1 MDEAKIVNDYYIYL
15 KDERNYSLYTIGSY
29 LKDIKE
35 FQNFLKTNSFGKL
48 VDIHSNMPRYYLAH
62 LNRKYSSRSVAR
74 KLSSLRGFYNFL
86 IREEV
91 IENNVFANTSAPKIE
106 KSLPKMVYTD
116 ELNKLFDSIDTSTA
130 IGKRDYAL
138 LEVLYGTGLRVSEF
152 ASLRIQDIDFYNM
165 NLIVMGKGNKER
177 YVPIHMGIKEAL
189 IDYMN
194 FGRSELLKRNKGEIP
209 DKLFLN
215 FKGGALTPRG
225 VRVILNDLNEEA
237 MNNLN
242 ISPHMLR
249 HSFATHLLDN
259 GADLRSVQELLG
271 HANLSTT
278 QIYTHVSKEKLK
290 EEYDK
295 HHPMSKE
302 DQKWEDSKK

>member
-1 MDEAKIVNDYYIYL
+1 MDDVKLINDYYTYL
-15 KDERNYSLYTIGSY
+15 KDERSYSQYTINSY

-35 FQNFLKTNSFGKL
+35 FQDFLKTNSFGKL
-48 VDIHSNMPRYYLAH
+48 VDIHSNIPRYYLAY
-62 LNRKYSSRSVAR
+62 LNQKYSSRSVAR

-86 IREEV
+86 MKEEV
-91 IENNVFANTSAPKIE
+91 LENNFFSTTSNPKIE
-106 KSLPKMVYTD
+106 KTLPKMVYTN
-116 ELNKLFDSIDTSTA
+116 ELNNLFNSIDTTKA

-138 LEVLYGTGLRVSEF
+138 LEILYGTGLRVSEF
-152 ASLRIQDIDFYNM
+152 CSLRIQDIDFYNM
-165 NLIVMGKGNKER
+165 NLIVMGKGSKER
-177 YVPIHMGIKEAL
+177 YVPIHEGIKEAL
-189 IDYMN
+189 LDYLN
-194 FGRSELLKRNKGEIP
+194 FGRDELLKRSKVVTDI
-209 DKLFLN
+209 LFLN
-215 FKGGALTPRG
+215 FKGGPLTPRG
-225 VRVILNDLNEEA
+225 VRVILNDLNEKA
-237 MNNLN
+237 ANNLN

-302 DQKWEDSKK
+302 E

>member
-1 MDEAKIVNDYYIYL
+1 MDEARLINDYYVYL
-15 KDERNYSLYTIGSY
+15 KDERNYSKYTIGSY

-35 FQNFLKTNSFGKL
+35 FQNFLKTNSFGEL
-48 VDIHSNMPRYYLAH
+48 IEIQNNIPRYYLAY
-62 LNRKYSSRSVAR
+62 LNRKYSTRSVAR
-74 KLSSLRGFYNFL
+74 KLSSLRGFFNFL
-86 IREEV
+86 IREEI
-91 IENNVFANTSAPKIE
+91 IENNVFSDTTAPKVE
-106 KSLPKMVYTD
+106 KTLPKMVYKD
-116 ELNKLFDSIDTSTA
+116 ELNKLFDSIDTTTA

-152 ASLRIQDIDFYNM
+152 VSLRIQDIDFYNM

-177 YVPIHMGIKEAL
+177 YVPIHEGIKEAL
-189 IDYMN
+189 LDYIN
-194 FGRSELLKRNKGEIP
+194 FGRDELLKRNKNQIP
-209 DKLFLN
+209 DNLFVN
-215 FKGGALTPRG
+215 FKGGPLTPRG
-225 VRVILNDLNEEA
+225 VRVILNDLNINA

-278 QIYTHVSKEKLK
+278 QIYTHVSKEKLI
-290 EEYDK
+290 EEVGK
-295 HHPMSKE
+295 HHPMAKE
-302 DQKWEDSKK
+302 EE

>member
-1 MDEAKIVNDYYIYL
+1 MDDARLVNNYYIYL
-15 KDERNYSLYTIGSY
+15 KDERSYSKYTINSY

-35 FQNFLKTNSFGKL
+35 FENFLKTNSFGNL
-48 VDIHSNMPRYYLAH
+48 TQVHSNIPRYYLAH
-62 LNRKYSSRSVAR
+62 LNQKFSSRSVAR

-86 IREEV
+86 VREEI
-91 IENNVFANTSAPKIE
+91 IENNVFSDTSAPKVE
-106 KSLPKMVYTD
+106 KPLPKMVYSN
-116 ELNKLFDSIDTSTA
+116 ELNNLFDSIDTKSA

-152 ASLRIQDIDFYNM
+152 CSLRIQDIDFYNM

-177 YVPIHMGIKEAL
+177 YVPIHLGIKDAL
-189 IDYMN
+189 IDYIN
-194 FGRSELLKRNKGEIP
+194 FGRNELLKRNVKEITNI
-209 DKLFLN
+209 LFLN
-215 FKGGALTPRG
+215 FKGGPLTPRG
-225 VRVILNDLNEEA
+225 VRVILNNLNEQA
-237 MNNLN
+237 ANNLN
-242 ISPHMLR
+242 VSPHMLR

-278 QIYTHVSKEKLK
+278 QIYTHVSKERLK

-302 DQKWEDSKK
+302 DEK